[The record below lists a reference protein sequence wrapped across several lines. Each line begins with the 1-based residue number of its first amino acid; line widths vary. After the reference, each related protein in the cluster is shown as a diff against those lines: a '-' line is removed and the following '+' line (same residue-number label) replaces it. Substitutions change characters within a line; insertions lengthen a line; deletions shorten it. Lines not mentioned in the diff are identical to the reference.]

1 MRRIGEV
8 ISVRPVFDA
17 GAAVDGVL
25 AIRIVSE
32 TGDVELEF
40 DARSCAL
47 LYLGIGSYLKPFQSA
62 TLDGTLSN
70 APLIPIA

>member
-1 MRRIGEV
+1 MRSFGEV

-17 GAAVDGVL
+17 GASIDGVI
-25 AIRIVSE
+25 AIRILSA
-32 TGDVELEF
+32 TGEVELEF

-47 LYLGIGSYLKPFQSA
+47 LCLGIRSYLKPFQSA
-62 TLDGTLSN
+62 TLDGTLSD